1 MRRIPLW
8 FLEAGLALFLIA
20 TPLAMAHA
28 AETMTFRPVPP
39 ESVAQTTGGTRLT
52 RDEIRRQV
60 RSAVHEGKLKSV
72 SIGSNGVTVD
82 IDSAGARKTII
93 VGSDNTDTGVGTPD
107 TPEAP
112 AAPGAPKAL
121 PSDAGRETT
130 GEIVR
135 FGSDITVGSSQ
146 AVQGDVMSMG
156 GSVRVEG
163 TVHGSVTSMGGD
175 VTLEPGSRVDG
186 DVVCMGGTLHE
197 SPGSSVG
204 GQRVTAP
211 RMPGGRLFMPM
222 LNVVGTGFKVV
233 GRIVSML
240 LFLGIAFL
248 VLKLAPGR
256 SQSAV
261 DTIRNEP
268 GASFMV
274 GLLIWAL
281 IIPSVIALALTM
293 AILCITIIGIP
304 LAVAVAV
311 GYAAFFA
318 LAAIWG
324 GVIGHT
330 VLGMRLHGR
339 LKGGEADLVTYAFW
353 GIIGVGALR
362 IAGDL
367 MHIVPLFGFFGG
379 LLRVMCFVIAFALGT
394 LGAGALVRDEYR
406 RRTVQDWWR
415 RSRPVQFRRGADDR
429 NDDIP
434 PPPMDFGGAVGASVP
449 PAPPAPTSPPAPPA
463 APAPP
468 APAAP
473 PSPPEAFQP
482 PVAPAAPPAPP
493 EPPAPIA

>member
-8 FLEAGLALFLIA
+8 ILEAALALFLIA
-20 TPLAMAHA
+20 TPLAMVHA
-28 AETMTFRPVPP
+28 EETMTFRPVPP
-39 ESVAQTTGGTRLT
+39 ESVAQGTAGAHLT

-60 RSAVHEGKLKSV
+60 REAVHAGKLKGV
-72 SIGSNGVTVD
+72 TIGGNGVAVE
-82 IDSAGARKTII
+82 IDSAGTRKTIR
-93 VGSDNTDTGVGTPD
+93 VDPDANSGVVVSTPGVPDSPKPGS
-107 TPEAP
+107 
-112 AAPGAPKAL
+112 
-121 PSDAGRETT
+121 SDSGRETT

-135 FGSDITVGSSQ
+135 FGSDITVGPTQS
-146 AVQGDVMSMG
+146 VQGDVMSMG

-186 DVVCMGGTLHE
+186 DVVCMGGSLHE

-233 GRIVSML
+233 GHLVGML
-240 LFLGIAFL
+240 VFLGIAFL

-261 DTIRNEP
+261 DTIIHEP

-274 GLLIWAL
+274 GLLIWAMV
-281 IIPSVIALALTM
+281 IPSVIALALAM

-324 GVIGHT
+324 GIIGHT
-330 VLGMRLHGR
+330 ILGMRLHGR
-339 LKGGEADLVTYAFW
+339 LKGGPADLVTWAFW
-353 GIIGVGALR
+353 GIIGVYGMR

-367 MHIVPLFGFFGG
+367 LHIVPLFGFFGG
-379 LLRVMCFVIAFALGT
+379 FLRVISFVISFSLGT

-415 RSRPVQFRRGADDR
+415 RSRPPQFRRNGNDR
-429 NDDIP
+429 GIDDIP
-434 PPPMDFGGAVGASVP
+434 PPPMGFG
-449 PAPPAPTSPPAPPA
+449 APPPPVTPA
-463 APAPP
+463 APAAPVTPP
-468 APAAP
+468 PAP
-473 PSPPEAFQP
+473 PSPPESYQR
-482 PVAPAAPPAPP
+482 PASSAPP